1 MHTAFQT
8 VVEAAIAGNDSS
20 REAVETAFA
29 ALMDGEADPVDVA
42 ALLISLAA
50 KGESIDDLA
59 AAASAM
65 ASRAT
70 RISSQHPRLLDTC
83 GTGGDRLHTFN
94 ISTAT
99 ALLAAGC
106 GVPVAKH
113 GNRSVSSSSGSS
125 DVLSALGVTID
136 LPPAAVASC
145 LDEIGIGFCFAPLF
159 HSAMKHAAGVRQQLG
174 LRTIFNLVGPLTN
187 PAGADCQLLGANSDS
202 AARLLAGALGVLG
215 RPRALVVCGNNE
227 LDEVAL
233 WGTTLVLEV
242 DGARGESG
250 GIIEHTWTAE
260 DFGLERCEVES
271 LRVESP
277 EASAAMIRGVIQG
290 EQGAARDIVVANT
303 AAALVAFS
311 EASESLDLATA
322 AQTAMAAIDDG
333 LAAGK
338 LDELV
343 ETSRRLA

>member
-1 MHTAFQT
+1 MHPAIQP
-8 VVEAAIAGNDSS
+8 VVEAAIAGSDSS
-20 REAVETAFA
+20 RELVETAFA
-29 ALMDGEADPVDVA
+29 ALMDGEADPVDVG

-50 KGESIDDLA
+50 KGESVDDLA

-70 RISSQHPRLLDTC
+70 RISSRYERLLDTC

-99 ALLAAGC
+99 ALVAAGC
-106 GVPVAKH
+106 GIPVAKH
-113 GNRSVSSSSGSS
+113 GNRGVSSSSGSS

-136 LPPAAVASC
+136 LPPAAVADC
-145 LDEIGIGFCFAPLF
+145 LDEVGIGFCFAPLF

-233 WGTTLVLEV
+233 WGTTLGLEI
-242 DGARGESG
+242 DGASGE
-250 GIIEHTWTAE
+250 IIEHTWTAE

-311 EASESLDLATA
+311 EPTESLDLATA
-322 AQTAMAAIDDG
+322 ARTAMAAIDDG
-333 LAAGK
+333 LAAAK